1 MAGPMRLRAARRR
14 KQTIFRRVVVAVT
27 GLFFALPLLGMVE
40 FTTRAP
46 GGGRTL
52 DTWATLFDAAAIDA
66 DYPELKTGIV
76 ASAGL
81 VLLTVAIM
89 LFMLVPTMTWV
100 RLRLPRMRRLVE
112 FICLLPLIIPAIV
125 LVVGLAPVYA
135 WVAYFL
141 GESSLWLAFAYVVLV
156 LPYAYRAL
164 DAGLSAIDVKTLA
177 EAARSLGA
185 GWPTVMW
192 RVILPNVRT
201 AVLAASFLSVALV
214 LGEFTIANLFSRD
227 NLQVAINQ
235 LGKRDASLA
244 TAAALA
250 ALILAF
256 VVLFAMSFVGTGSR
270 SQRSRQS

>member
-1 MAGPMRLRAARRR
+1 MKLQAARRR
-14 KQTIFRRVVVAVT
+14 RQTVFRRVVV
-27 GLFFALPLLGMVE
+27 GLLCLFFALPLLGMVE

-52 DTWATLFDAAAIDA
+52 ATWTTLFDFNVIDA
-66 DYPELKTGIV
+66 DYPELKTGV
-76 ASAGL
+76 LASAGL

-89 LFMLVPTMTWV
+89 LVMLVPTMTWV
-100 RLRLPRMRRLVE
+100 RLRLPGLRRTVE
-112 FICLLPLIIPAIV
+112 FVCLLPLTIPAIV

-185 GWPTVMW
+185 GWPAVMW
-192 RVILPNVRT
+192 RIILPNVRT
-201 AVLAASFLSVALV
+201 AVLSASFLSVALV

-235 LGKRDASLA
+235 LNKRDSSLA

-256 VVLFAMSFVGTGSR
+256 IVLFAMSFVGAGRR
-270 SQRSRQS
+270 SHHPEEN

>member
-1 MAGPMRLRAARRR
+1 MSLHATRRR
-14 KQTIFRRVVVAVT
+14 RQASFRWTVVGVI
-27 GLFFALPLLGMVE
+27 GLFFALPIIGMVE

-52 DTWATLFDAAAIDA
+52 DTWATLFDLGAMDK
-66 DYPELKTGIV
+66 DYPELKAGIL

-81 VLLTVAIM
+81 TLLTVVIM
-89 LFMLVPTMTWV
+89 LVMLVPTMTWV
-100 RLRLPRMRRLVE
+100 RLRLPGLRRTVE
-112 FICLLPLIIPAIV
+112 FICLLPLTIPAIV

-185 GWPTVMW
+185 GWPRVMW
-192 RVILPNVRT
+192 RIILPNVRT
-201 AVLAASFLSVALV
+201 AVLSAAFLSVALV
-214 LGEFTIANLFSRD
+214 LGEFTIASLFSRD

-235 LGKRDASLA
+235 LGHRDSSIAI
-244 TAAALA
+244 AAALA
-250 ALILAF
+250 ALVLAF
-256 VVLFAMSFVGTGSR
+256 VVLFAMSFVGNSR
-270 SQRSRQS
+270 RSHRPEES

>member
-1 MAGPMRLRAARRR
+1 MSLRAARRR
-14 KQTIFRRVVVAVT
+14 RQTAFRRVVVGLI

-52 DTWATLFDAAAIDA
+52 DTWATLLDFRIINA
-66 DYPELKTGIV
+66 DYPGLRTGVV

-100 RLRLPRMRRLVE
+100 RLRLPGLRRTVE
-112 FICLLPLIIPAIV
+112 FICLLPLTIPAIV

-192 RVILPNVRT
+192 RIILPNVRT
-201 AVLAASFLSVALV
+201 AVLSASFLSVALV

-227 NLQVAINQ
+227 NLQVAINT

-256 VVLFAMSFVGTGSR
+256 IVLFAMSFVGTSRR
-270 SQRSRQS
+270 SQQNEEN

>member
-1 MAGPMRLRAARRR
+1 MKLGAARRR
-14 KQTIFRRVVVAVT
+14 KQSIFRIVVVGLT
-27 GLFFALPLLGMVE
+27 GLFFILPPIGMLE
-40 FTTRAP
+40 FTTRAT

-52 DTWATLFDAAAIDA
+52 ETWAKLIDVGVINA
-66 DYPELKTGIV
+66 DYPELKTGIE

-81 VLLTVAIM
+81 TVLTVAIM

-100 RLRLPRMRRLVE
+100 RLRLPGLRRTVE
-112 FICLLPLIIPAIV
+112 FICLLPLTIPAIV

-135 WVAYFL
+135 WVAYIL
-141 GESSLWLAFAYVVLV
+141 GESSIWLAFAYVVLV

-201 AVLAASFLSVALV
+201 AVLSAAFLSVALV
-214 LGEFTIANLFSRD
+214 LGEFTIASLFSRD
-227 NLQVAINQ
+227 NLQVAIN
-235 LGKRDASLA
+235 LLSKRDSQLA
-244 TAAALA
+244 FAAALA
-250 ALILAF
+250 AMIMAF
-256 VVLFAMSFVGTGSR
+256 VVLLAMSFVGTGRR
-270 SQRSRQS
+270 SHRTEES

>member
-1 MAGPMRLRAARRR
+1 MKLRAARRR
-14 KQTIFRRVVVAVT
+14 KQTIFRRVVVGLI

-52 DTWATLFDAAAIDA
+52 QTWATLFNFASIDA
-66 DYPELKTGIV
+66 NYPELKTGIQ

-89 LFMLVPTMTWV
+89 LVMLVPTMTWV
-100 RLRLPRMRRLVE
+100 RLRVPGMRRLVE
-112 FICLLPLIIPAIV
+112 FICLLPLTIPAIV
-125 LVVGLAPVYA
+125 LVVGLAPIYA

-141 GESSLWLAFAYVVLV
+141 GESSLWLSFAYVVLV

-164 DAGLSAIDVKTLA
+164 DAGLSVIDVKTLA

-192 RVILPNVRT
+192 RIILPNVRT
-201 AVLAASFLSVALV
+201 AVLSASFLSVALV
-214 LGEFTIANLFSRD
+214 LGEFTIANLFSRE

-235 LGKRDASLA
+235 LGKRDDSVA

-256 VVLFAMSFVGTGSR
+256 IVLFAMSFVGAARGSHR
-270 SQRSRQS
+270 PEEN

>member
-1 MAGPMRLRAARRR
+1 MKLRAARRR
-14 KQTIFRRVVVAVT
+14 KQSIFRRVVVGLI
-27 GLFFALPLLGMVE
+27 GLFFALPIVGMVE

-52 DTWATLFDAAAIDA
+52 DTWATLFDLRVIDA
-66 DYPELKTGIV
+66 DYPELKTGIL

-89 LFMLVPTMTWV
+89 LVMLVPTMTWV
-100 RLRLPRMRRLVE
+100 RLRLPGMRRLVE
-112 FICLLPLIIPAIV
+112 FICLLPLTIPAIV

-164 DAGLSAIDVKTLA
+164 DAGLSTIDVKTLA

-201 AVLAASFLSVALV
+201 AVLSASFLSVALV
-214 LGEFTIANLFSRD
+214 LGEFTIASLFSRD
-227 NLQVAINQ
+227 NLQVAINL
-235 LGKRDASLA
+235 LGKRDASIA
-244 TAAALA
+244 IAAALA
-250 ALILAF
+250 ALVLAF
-256 VVLFAMSFVGTGSR
+256 VVLFAMSFVGARRR
-270 SQRSRQS
+270 SPRPEES

>member
-1 MAGPMRLRAARRR
+1 MRLRAARRR
-14 KQTIFRRVVVAVT
+14 RQALFRRAVVGLV

-40 FTTRAP
+40 FTTRAA

-52 DTWATLFDAAAIDA
+52 STWSTLFDASAIDA
-66 DYPELKTGIV
+66 KYPELRSGVV

-81 VLLTVAIM
+81 VVLTVAIM
-89 LFMLVPTMTWV
+89 LVMLVPTMTWV
-100 RLRLPRMRRLVE
+100 RLRLPRLRRTVE
-112 FICLLPLIIPAIV
+112 FVCLLPLTIPAIV

-192 RVILPNVRT
+192 RIILPNVRT
-201 AVLAASFLSVALV
+201 AVLSASFLSVALV

-250 ALILAF
+250 ALVLAF
-256 VVLFAMSFVGTGSR
+256 IVLFAMSFVGTVRHSR
-270 SQRSRQS
+270 PPEES